1 MINYVFISTSPTIVQ
16 SLDDYFESSRLNNNN
31 TVFVIEFFKQEIPT
45 DLPNNCIPTTD
56 LLDQRELIRI
66 SAILRNLGEIGGIIS
81 LGELALYPAA
91 DLRQKLGLSGPYKAE
106 LEKFRDKVKMKSF
119 FSKSSIKTPKIY
131 SADELRC
138 GKAILPLVVKPRAY
152 FGPIGIRVILSQ
164 DELKKLVSIH
174 TKPQPAHYDNNFP
187 ELIKDDYQ
195 FEEFIDGITYE
206 IAALV
211 HNGLVIHLVV
221 LKQINNSLDFMNG
234 KPLGLVSVYDS
245 IQLQLWADFTAKV
258 LNEMNAPNG
267 AYVIQAILNRQNE
280 RVFIGASA
288 VPPSISMSRLI
299 KDMCGVDYRWFHIQC
314 QINEAINDFSPI
326 KKGLFIGSLI
336 FPMNYI
342 EEGMTSLKIVKR
354 VYPLPR
360 ELLPT
365 LKSTHYPEI
374 GSIAEKDFSYSHNLG
389 RFLFLN
395 EDPIA
400 IESEIRIA
408 MELYNVEVA

>member
-1 MINYVFISTSPTIVQ
+1 
-16 SLDDYFESSRLNNNN
+16 
-31 TVFVIEFFKQEIPT
+31 
-45 DLPNNCIPTTD
+45 
-56 LLDQRELIRI
+56 
-66 SAILRNLGEIGGIIS
+66 
-81 LGELALYPAA
+81 
-91 DLRQKLGLSGPYKAE
+91 
-106 LEKFRDKVKMKSF
+106 
-119 FSKSSIKTPKIY
+119 
-131 SADELRC
+131 
-138 GKAILPLVVKPRAY
+138 
-152 FGPIGIRVILSQ
+152 
-164 DELKKLVSIH
+164 
-174 TKPQPAHYDNNFP
+174 
-187 ELIKDDYQ
+187 
-195 FEEFIDGITYE
+195 
-206 IAALV
+206 
-211 HNGLVIHLVV
+211 
-221 LKQINNSLDFMNG
+221 MNG

-400 IESEIRIA
+400 NINAQSFI
-408 MELYNVEVA
+408 